1 MNSKK
6 INFKVDIAS
15 IIELMG
21 KSLYSRIETPIRE
34 LIQNGHD
41 AVIRRRQQDISFK
54 GQIDVS
60 QNESRQSLTF
70 EDDGIG
76 LTPEEAEK
84 YLGTLGLGITGI
96 LKGRGPEDLRNEVSG
111 SGSGLIG
118 QFGVG
123 LFSAFM
129 LADQIIVESRSN
141 RDSKGV
147 RWEAG
152 AGTEIEIT
160 EIEREKVGTAVE
172 LILKPEFVELSR
184 NAELVE
190 ESIKLF
196 ADFVSVPIFLNQS
209 KARINLIN
217 AAWFDETP
225 DPENLEMELA
235 SYFEE
240 QPLDVIPIRCE
251 TPVSIAGAIYVSPQ
265 RTPGFSDDAVVAVT
279 IRRMVI
285 SRRIHDLVPPWGS
298 FFRGVLEL
306 HDCSPTASREDIV
319 RDKTFEVVQ
328 EVLEEKLF
336 QHFEQQAV
344 EDPVRLEAL
353 LDVHR
358 YSLVG
363 SAIETPRLR
372 QLLRKA
378 YKWTT
383 SRGRKTFDEILQLS
397 EADPLFEMEADRV
410 VWYNADRRQEQW
422 MNDLFSESE
431 SVCVHTLRS
440 FEETLLAA
448 MIADSVDQ
456 LVDLRTASVQ
466 SQNFST
472 SILGMSDLEEAN
484 SQWQDF
490 LKETQAAVHFA
501 SFKSNQPAMAFLN
514 ERYELFQT
522 MDELKKEGEIPH
534 GFQRLIDQ
542 HFDRSPVGKNEV
554 VLNRENRLV
563 KSALDKSVS
572 HPLASVLRLLVVNA
586 LLSAGAK
593 IGAELQ
599 RQQRDDLNWISEALD
614 RPAK

>member
-1 MNSKK
+1 MKSKK

-217 AAWFDETP
+217 AAWFEETP

-336 QHFEQQAV
+336 QHFERQAV